1 MENEKLSQR
10 RLSRRTMIKGTVGTT
25 AAIWAAP
32 AVTTL
37 GSRAMAAVS
46 LVPQC
51 PQPPVDFKCDT
62 VVNCGNSG
70 PLAQCVCDVDT
81 EGKSFC
87 WENFYCNAATDCA
100 TSADCP
106 PGYKCVTTCCD
117 IVYGTRTKCAPAC
130 GTNVTTTQTTGPTAA
145 PAG

>member
-1 MENEKLSQR
+1 MENEELTKR

-37 GSRAMAAVS
+37 GSRAMAVS

-51 PQPPVDFKCDT
+51 PQPPVDFQCDT
-62 VVNCGNSG
+62 IVNCGNSG

-87 WENFYCNAATDCA
+87 WEDFFCAGAQACA
-100 TSADCP
+100 TSGDCP
-106 PGYKCVTTCCD
+106 AGYKCVTTCC
-117 IVYGTRTKCAPAC
+117 GQTCAPAC
-130 GTNVTTTQTTGPTAA
+130 GTNQVSTQTTGPTAS
-145 PAG
+145 GN